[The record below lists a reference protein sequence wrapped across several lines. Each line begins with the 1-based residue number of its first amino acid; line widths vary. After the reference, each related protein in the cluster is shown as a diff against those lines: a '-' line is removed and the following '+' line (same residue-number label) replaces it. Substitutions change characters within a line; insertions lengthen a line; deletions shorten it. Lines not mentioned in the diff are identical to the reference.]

1 MIRAA
6 LVAAAAMAAAPSWAQ
21 APPVRPSTDIAPG
34 TRAES
39 VMPLVQGEVARAPAA
54 LLRGL
59 DKVSGQSTDLP
70 LLVGDSVVFGRLEV
84 RLGECRYPAADPDS
98 DAFAQLTIT
107 DTHSRRTLFTGW
119 MIASSPAISALDD
132 ARYDVWVVTCDDGSG
147 LALPELTYE
156 PDTAEPEGGE
166 GMGPDG
172 ETTPVEDEDGA
183 EAAE

>member
-1 MIRAA
+1 MIRAV
-6 LVAAAAMAAAPSWAQ
+6 LMAAAIMAATPGWTQ
-21 APPVRPSTDIAPG
+21 APRPRPRTDIAPG

-39 VMPLVQGEVARAPAA
+39 VTPLVQGEVARAAAA

-107 DTHSRRTLFTGW
+107 DTHSRQTLFTGW

-132 ARYDVWVVTCDDGSG
+132 ARYDVWVIGCQ
-147 LALPELTYE
+147 
-156 PDTAEPEGGE
+156 
-166 GMGPDG
+166 
-172 ETTPVEDEDGA
+172 
-183 EAAE
+183 

>member
-1 MIRAA
+1 MMIRTAFLSA
-6 LVAAAAMAAAPSWAQ
+6 LAVMAAVPSWSQ
-21 APPVRPSTDIAPG
+21 SPPVRPSTDIAPG

-39 VMPLVQGEVARAPAA
+39 VMPLVQGAVTPAPAA

-107 DTHSRRTLFTGW
+107 DTHSRRTLFSGW
-119 MIASSPAISALDD
+119 MIASSPALSALDD
-132 ARYDVWVVTCDDGSG
+132 ARYDIWVVTCDDGSG
-147 LALPELTYE
+147 LALPDLSYE
-156 PDTAEPEGGE
+156 PDTVQPEGGE
-166 GMGPDG
+166 GMDPDG
-172 ETTPVEDEDGA
+172 ETTPVEDDG
-183 EAAE
+183 EAGG